1 MAARTLVAST
11 DTTDQENQCHDHHPT
26 HIRTLFLHPK
36 PTYTLGEAATLLEMD
51 WRDLR
56 GWMETGEV
64 EGMETDEGLVLPW
77 RELVSFG
84 MEFWSQEVVEE
95 ALGAELA
102 EALPELL
109 RLTDLEVRIPR
120 MEVVAL
126 ERLAALDGETVSTV
140 LARELRDLVSVHSE
154 WLSQEVP
161 GFAEALAW
169 PETPFVTSPRG
180 GGAAGAPGAKQ
191 AASGDETRGRPPRRP
206 ADAGRKT
213 EAAMFSVAARRVTA
227 PDVDAV
233 IH

>member
-1 MAARTLVAST
+1 M
-11 DTTDQENQCHDHHPT
+11 TTTPT

-36 PTYTLGEAATLLEMD
+36 PTYAIGEAATLLEMD

-64 EGMETDEGLVLPW
+64 EGIETDEGLVLPW
-77 RELVSFG
+77 AELVSFG
-84 MEFWSQEVVEE
+84 MDFWSQEVVEE
-95 ALGAELA
+95 ALGADLA

-109 RLTDLEVRIPR
+109 RLTELEVRIPR

-126 ERLAALDGETVSTV
+126 ERLAALDGETVSAV

-169 PETPFVTSPRG
+169 PETPHVTSPRG
-180 GGAAGAPGAKQ
+180 GGAAGAPVAKQ
-191 AASGDETRGRPPRRP
+191 AASGDRTHGRTPRRSD
-206 ADAGRKT
+206 DAARKT
-213 EAAMFSVAARRVTA
+213 ETAMFSVAAHRVPA
-227 PDVDAV
+227 ADVDAV

>member
-1 MAARTLVAST
+1 MT
-11 DTTDQENQCHDHHPT
+11 PT

-36 PTYTLGEAATLLEMD
+36 PTYAIGEAASLLEMD

-56 GWMETGEV
+56 GWMESGEV
-64 EGMETDEGLVLPW
+64 EGIETDEGLVLPW
-77 RELVSFG
+77 AELVSFG
-84 MEFWSQEVVEE
+84 MDFWSQEVVEE

-109 RLTDLEVRIPR
+109 RLTELEVRIPR

-126 ERLAALDGETVSTV
+126 ERLAALDGETVSAV
-140 LARELRDLVSVHSE
+140 LARELRDLVSVHAA

-169 PETPFVTSPRG
+169 PEIPFVPSPRG

-191 AASGDETRGRPPRRP
+191 AASEDESRGRTPRRSD
-206 ADAGRKT
+206 DAGRKT
-213 EAAMFSVAARRVTA
+213 EAAIFSVAARRLSAV
-227 PDVDAV
+227 DVDVA

>member
-1 MAARTLVAST
+1 M
-11 DTTDQENQCHDHHPT
+11 TTT

-36 PTYTLGEAATLLEMD
+36 STYAIGEAAALLEMD

-64 EGMETDEGLVLPW
+64 EGIETDARLVLPW
-77 RELVSFG
+77 AELVSFG
-84 MEFWSQEVVEE
+84 MDFWSQEVVEE

-109 RLTDLEVRIPR
+109 RLTDLEVRVPR
-120 MEVVAL
+120 MEVAAL

-169 PETPFVTSPRG
+169 PERPLVPSPRG

-191 AASGDETRGRPPRRP
+191 SASDDEPRRRTP
-206 ADAGRKT
+206 RRSDDARRKT
-213 EAAMFSVAARRVTA
+213 EAAMVSVVARHVTA
-227 PDVDAV
+227 AVIDAV

>member
-1 MAARTLVAST
+1 MTPT
-11 DTTDQENQCHDHHPT
+11 PT

-36 PTYTLGEAATLLEMD
+36 PTYAIGEAATLLEMD

-56 GWMETGEV
+56 GWMESGEV
-64 EGMETDEGLVLPW
+64 EGIETDEGLMLPW
-77 RELVSFG
+77 GELVSFG

-120 MEVVAL
+120 WEVVAL
-126 ERLAALDGETVSTV
+126 ERLAALDGETVSAV

-154 WLSQEVP
+154 WLSQQVP

-169 PETPFVTSPRG
+169 PETPLVASPRG
-180 GGAAGAPGAKQ
+180 GGAAGAQGAKQ
-191 AASGDETRGRPPRRP
+191 AASGGESRRRTPRRSDDVGP
-206 ADAGRKT
+206 KRQ
-213 EAAMFSVAARRVTA
+213 AAMFSAAAHRMTA
-227 PDVDAV
+227 TDVDAV

>member
-1 MAARTLVAST
+1 MMT
-11 DTTDQENQCHDHHPT
+11 T

-36 PTYTLGEAATLLEMD
+36 PTYAIGEAATLLAMD
-51 WRDLR
+51 WRELR

-64 EGMETDEGLVLPW
+64 EGIETAEGLLLPW
-77 RELVSFG
+77 AELVSFG
-84 MEFWSQEVVEE
+84 MDFWSQEVVEE

-109 RLTDLEVRIPR
+109 RLTELEVRIPR

-169 PETPFVTSPRG
+169 PELPPVASPRG
-180 GGAAGAPGAKQ
+180 GGAAGAPAAKQ
-191 AASGDETRGRPPRRP
+191 AASGGETRGRTPRRSD
-206 ADAGRKT
+206 DARRKT
-213 EAAMFSVAARRVTA
+213 EAAMFSLAARRVTA
-227 PDVDAV
+227 ADIDAV